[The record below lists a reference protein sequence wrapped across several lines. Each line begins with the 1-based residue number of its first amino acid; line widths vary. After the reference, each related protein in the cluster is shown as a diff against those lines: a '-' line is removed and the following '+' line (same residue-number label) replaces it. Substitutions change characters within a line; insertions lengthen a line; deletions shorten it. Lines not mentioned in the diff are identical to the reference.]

1 MTRYVALVPAAGTG
15 SRFGDGRPKQY
26 VDMLGKPMLA
36 HSVAVL
42 TRHPRISAVAVVI
55 SADDTWFQRFDWEVS
70 GAKLQFHRVGGETRA
85 QSVRNGLLALDGDIG
100 SDDWVLVHD
109 AARPCLSVELVD
121 HLIDGV
127 GDDAIGGLL
136 AVRIADTLKSADDS
150 NRVIGT
156 RSREGLWGA
165 QTPQMFRRGLLE
177 RALTEM
183 QSSEITDESSAIEW
197 LGFQPLIIESVTENL
212 KVTFPGDH
220 RLAETI
226 LGARSVA
233 ASKGIA
239 GQRPIRS
246 GKEDPCA

>member
-15 SRFGDGRPKQY
+15 TRFGSGRPKQY
-26 VDMLGKPMLA
+26 IDLLGKPMLA
-36 HSVAVL
+36 HSVEVL
-42 TRHPRISAVAVVI
+42 ARHPRISAVAVVI
-55 SADDTWFQRFDWEVS
+55 SSDDTWFQRFDWEVS

-85 QSVRNGLLALDGDIG
+85 QSVRNGLSALDGDID

-109 AARPCLSVELVD
+109 AARPCLSIDLLD
-121 HLIDGV
+121 RLIEGV

-150 NRVIGT
+150 KRVSGT

-177 RALTEM
+177 RALTDM
-183 QSSEITDESSAIEW
+183 QSSEVTDESSAIEW
-197 LGFQPLIIESVTENL
+197 LGFQPLIVESMMENL

-220 RLAETI
+220 KLAATI
-226 LGARSVA
+226 LEARRASVEA
-233 ASKGIA
+233 APVQEQPMETGKGNA
-239 GQRPIRS
+239 
-246 GKEDPCA
+246 CA